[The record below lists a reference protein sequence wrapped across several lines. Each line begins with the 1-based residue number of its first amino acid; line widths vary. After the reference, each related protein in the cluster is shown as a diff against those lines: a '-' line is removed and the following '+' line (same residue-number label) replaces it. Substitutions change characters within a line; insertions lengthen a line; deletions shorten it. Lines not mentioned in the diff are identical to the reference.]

1 MNRTARFWIFMA
13 AFQLL
18 FALGVFALT
27 RAYYLDRAP
36 QPSRISDA
44 PFGAAAPHPMPST
57 TSGDPRGD
65 LESLISSFP
74 GRRQPARTRRN
85 CRARATR
92 HFGQQQYDR
101 AAQFYEQALRAGSQ
115 DANDYNS
122 LGLTLHYLGRS
133 EEALA
138 VLNEG
143 VAVDPDYQRI
153 WLTLGFV
160 NSQLGNLQAAREAL
174 GTAVRMG
181 PDNEIGHSAAE
192 MLDYN
197 GFVRTAR
204 LDRIGAVASGRD
216 DDQHGAR
223 RPAGEAAPRPGC
235 RHVRCVP
242 DRLRAPPAQPRRP
255 AYPDSAQAARCT
267 DLSRHARRTDRHA
280 R

>member
-1 MNRTARFWIFMA
+1 MA

-74 GRRQPARTRRN
+74 APSAGQDPVELSRQGDA
-85 CRARATR
+85 
-92 HFGQQQYDR
+92 HFRQQQYDR

-181 PDNEIGHSAAE
+181 PDNEIGRSAAE
-192 MLDYN
+192 MLD
-197 GFVRTAR
+197 GVGPSSRTTS
-204 LDRIGAVASGRD
+204 D
-216 DDQHGAR
+216 
-223 RPAGEAAPRPGC
+223 
-235 RHVRCVP
+235 
-242 DRLRAPPAQPRRP
+242 
-255 AYPDSAQAARCT
+255 
-267 DLSRHARRTDRHA
+267 
-280 R
+280 